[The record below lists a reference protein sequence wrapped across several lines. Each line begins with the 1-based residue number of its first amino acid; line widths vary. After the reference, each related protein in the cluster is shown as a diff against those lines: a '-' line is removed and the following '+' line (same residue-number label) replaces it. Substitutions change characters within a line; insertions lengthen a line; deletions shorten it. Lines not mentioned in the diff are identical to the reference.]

1 VPDNSEEHRHR
12 CEVRTVLR
20 WRVEDRNKAIEY
32 ISLVRKR
39 RGEKQ
44 ADILEKNCRE
54 QWKLGNRGENEDWFT
69 KK

>member
-1 VPDNSEEHRHR
+1 MPDNSEEHRHR

-39 RGEKQ
+39 RGEKE
-44 ADILEKNCRE
+44 ADILEKDCRE
-54 QWKLGNRGENEDWFT
+54 QWKLGNRGLNGEW
-69 KK
+69 K